1 MEATLELVDL
11 KNKFKLLRSRAYFYN
26 DEARKFQDLRN
37 VLNRKISNLL
47 KESKTEKRKRN
58 DLNQKVLELKKERD
72 AVRKQLDAL
81 FQELNGTS
89 PNVKQFRGK
98 NSASQIKRQI
108 HQAEWT
114 LQTKNLS
121 ASEEK
126 TLMDRIDELEAKLTK
141 LKSANKVL
149 NNRKKLKTDIEL
161 IKAQLKILSDQ
172 VYKYS
177 QESQIHHNRM
187 VEALNLIDN
196 EVRTKAD
203 DAHQK
208 FLEAK
213 EKADELFS
221 KSEILLPRIN
231 EITEELGE
239 FQDMKNVKMEKVK
252 EVVENRVDKAVQK
265 FKAGQ
270 RLTLEEF
277 TLLVQRGML

>member
-161 IKAQLKILSDQ
+161 VKAQLKILSDQ